1 MKHSLIRYSILW
13 VFVMMVVTSCQIK
26 EESLFPADIMSRS
39 REDLRQKFEDL
50 AIANPLDSL
59 TDRKLTEDERDAMD
73 FLYAYMITPDILD
86 YSVDFHL
93 QNVRQ
98 TLRAREEMPWGK
110 SVPSLLF
117 RHFVLP
123 LRANNEALDQTRI
136 VLYEE
141 LKEVVA
147 GKDMREAVLALNHWC
162 HKYVTYAPS
171 DGRTS
176 SPLATMRNALGRC
189 GEESTFTVAILRTM
203 GIPARQVYTPRW
215 AHTDD
220 NHAWVEAWVDGKWHY
235 LGACE
240 PAPKLDMAWFDAPV
254 LRAMLLHTKAF
265 GKYKGTEES
274 LSEHPTYTEINVTSN
289 YVPTALAK
297 VKVVDAEGHP
307 VAGVPVT
314 FRLYN
319 YAELYP
325 LVTRTTD
332 SDGMASTELGLGD
345 IVIVAGTSPDNMGIL
360 HYTVTAQSEVKELTL
375 RPYAEWDESLH
386 FRLVPPAE
394 QKPQT

>member
-13 VFVMMVVTSCQIK
+13 VFVMMVVTSCQTK

-123 LRANNEALDQTRI
+123 LRANNEALDETRI

-220 NHAWVEAWVDGKWHY
+220 NHAWVEAWSMVSGTISVLASPLRSWIW
-235 LGACE
+235 LGS
-240 PAPKLDMAWFDAPV
+240 M
-254 LRAMLLHTKAF
+254 LRC
-265 GKYKGTEES
+265 
-274 LSEHPTYTEINVTSN
+274 
-289 YVPTALAK
+289 
-297 VKVVDAEGHP
+297 
-307 VAGVPVT
+307 
-314 FRLYN
+314 
-319 YAELYP
+319 
-325 LVTRTTD
+325 
-332 SDGMASTELGLGD
+332 
-345 IVIVAGTSPDNMGIL
+345 
-360 HYTVTAQSEVKELTL
+360 
-375 RPYAEWDESLH
+375 
-386 FRLVPPAE
+386 
-394 QKPQT
+394 